1 MMHSKIKLSTLLF
14 LLMALTCNA
23 QIFDHTLKNQR
34 EKTQKEFLKFITE
47 IGNKISD
54 STLTT
59 EQQYALFNPIV
70 DYADRE
76 HATITKL
83 RNKYFQQTLPPP
95 AALDQVIF
103 AGDPHDELSKML
115 ENPQFTTVTL
125 LQCYRPLEIGR
136 LISGLIQP
144 AIYQKFNTGPEE
156 SNIAYTFGN
165 QVFAKKL
172 KDNIWQIWLTN
183 RLYMLKF
190 NLNLQTMVIHNME
203 YTQPNQPE
211 YLRLQLP
218 FRVQKPANK
227 LEILYQKMDE
237 IRWNTYTEKLIQ
249 HSSPKEWQDTIDNQL
264 SAFYLKNQPQ
274 FIKVQSDILKN
285 TERGSDLDQ
294 NWQELHLSLD
304 ENLQLRRTLKKNIL
318 QPDETAQLL
327 FSFSNGIIPFNEDIE
342 EIGKNA
348 MSGFLHYIIGNE
360 KNNVWKI
367 QSLGYSIAF
376 EYKWDLMKGEFS
388 EVRIFKRKSEHKQSL
403 KWD

>member
-23 QIFDHTLKNQR
+23 QIFDRTLKNHR

-47 IGNKISD
+47 IGDKISD
-54 STLTT
+54 STLTA

-70 DYADRE
+70 DYAGRE
-76 HATITKL
+76 HDAITKL
-83 RNKYFQQTLPPP
+83 RKKYFQKTPPPP
-95 AALDQVIF
+95 AALDQFIF

-136 LISGLIQP
+136 LISGLVQP

-156 SNIAYTFGN
+156 SKIAYTFGN
-165 QVFAKKL
+165 QVFAKQL
-172 KDNIWQIWLTN
+172 KDDIWQIWLTN

-190 NLNLQTMVIHNME
+190 NLNLQTMVIHDMA

-211 YLRLQLP
+211 YLHLQLP
-218 FRVQKPANK
+218 FGVQKPANE
-227 LEILYQKMDE
+227 LEMIYQEMDK
-237 IRWNTYTEKLIQ
+237 IRWNTYTAKLIQ
-249 HSSPKEWQDTIDNQL
+249 QSSPKEWQDTVDQKL

-274 FIKVQSDILKN
+274 FIKVQNEILKN

-294 NWQELHLSLD
+294 NWQELPLSTD

-318 QPDETAQLL
+318 QPDEAAQQL
-327 FSFSNGIIPFNEDIE
+327 FSFSNGLIPFNQDIE

-348 MSGFLHYIIGNE
+348 MSGFLHYITGNE

-376 EYKWDLMKGEFS
+376 EYKWDLMKGQFS
-388 EVRIFKRKSEHKQSL
+388 EVRIFKRKS
-403 KWD
+403 